1 MQVYTRAG
9 MNVETWVMCPETWYP
24 SAPTPPHP
32 CSLSVQLRGP
42 AVKSG
47 HAGQKTG
54 EVFTQEPK
62 QPQRKLLQTSQERL
76 TGVPWS
82 HPLLLTQWRIFCL
95 DILKSHVIVFSAA
108 KCSYVVTSNMVTSV
122 ASILDHGDE
131 GNTLRM
137 ANLGASGAPAH
148 GAALLSMDN
157 RWHMSCR
164 VREEHNSH
172 LV

>member
-24 SAPTPPHP
+24 SAPTPPTPVHSVSSSGDQQS
-32 CSLSVQLRGP
+32 SLDTQGRRQE
-42 AVKSG
+42 KSSLKNPNSPRENSYR
-47 HAGQKTG
+47 HHRRDWQ
-54 EVFTQEPK
+54 
-62 QPQRKLLQTSQERL
+62 
-76 TGVPWS
+76 GVPWS

-95 DILKSHVIVFSAA
+95 DMLKSHVIVFSAA